1 MRCCD
6 STLSCDIFIQKFLL
20 HGPLCPWI
28 DVFARILEILVV
40 CIFSKKLFSC
50 LFLLE
55 QKKSVLVRL
64 FIFFIRRK
72 ENDGFQRVRCFFC
85 LSCGDDIK
93 RRNHISQSLFLV
105 SSDDVC
111 DSNSHH
117 RALLLVVV
125 IIIEDYDN
133 KNDENK
139 NNNNNKVKKREN
151 ERMECYE
158 YY

>member
-1 MRCCD
+1 M
-6 STLSCDIFIQKFLL
+6 
-20 HGPLCPWI
+20 
-28 DVFARILEILVV
+28 
-40 CIFSKKLFSC
+40 
-50 LFLLE
+50 
-55 QKKSVLVRL
+55 RL